1 MLFDPS
7 YAIMSTVKMPSYS
20 IGKLVSLPL
29 FDLIK
34 LMTPGR
40 KAFFN
45 KA

>member
-7 YAIMSTVKMPSYS
+7 YAIMPTIKMPLYS
-20 IGKLVSLPL
+20 IRKLVSLPL

-40 KAFFN
+40 KTSFN

>member
-7 YAIMSTVKMPSYS
+7 YAIMSTVKIPSYS
-20 IGKLVSLPL
+20 IRKLVSLPL
-29 FDLIK
+29 FELIK

-40 KAFFN
+40 KTSFN

>member
-29 FDLIK
+29 FELIK

-40 KAFFN
+40 KTSFN

>member
-7 YAIMSTVKMPSYS
+7 YAIMSTVKMPSCS
-20 IGKLVSLPL
+20 IEKLVSSPL

>member
-1 MLFDPS
+1 MLFDTS
-7 YAIMSTVKMPSYS
+7 YAIMPTIKMPLYS

-40 KAFFN
+40 KTSFN